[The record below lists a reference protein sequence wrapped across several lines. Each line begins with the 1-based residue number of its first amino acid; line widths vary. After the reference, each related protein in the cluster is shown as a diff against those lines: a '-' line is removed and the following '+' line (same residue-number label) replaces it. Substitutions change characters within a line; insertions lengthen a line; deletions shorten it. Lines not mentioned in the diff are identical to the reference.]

1 MVINELQEEQSAV
14 RLEENSTAQRHPIGD
29 VSQADVAQA
38 DVAQAHPE
46 KHATAPDIAPSTAA
60 TRIVLEGISW
70 ETYERLLAETGEH
83 RHQRFTYCDGFL
95 EIMVPLEQHEEPTRL
110 FEHFLAVFIDV
121 LELELRSLGSL
132 TMKNPG
138 QQKGLEPDG
147 CFYIQNE
154 AVVRGVETLDFEIHP
169 PPDLAVEVDNSHGS
183 LNKFPIY
190 AALKIPE
197 IWRLRRG
204 ILTIYQL
211 NAEQTDYQETSTSL
225 AFPQMPVLELPQ
237 FMERAKTIGQRSAVR
252 ELASRVKEILAT

>member
-1 MVINELQEEQSAV
+1 M
-14 RLEENSTAQRHPIGD
+14 AQRHSISG
-29 VSQADVAQA
+29 VVQAHVTQADVAQ
-38 DVAQAHPE
+38 VHPE
-46 KHATAPDIAPSTAA
+46 KHPAAKDTAPSTAT

-110 FEHFLAVFIDV
+110 FDDFVAVFVDE
-121 LELELRSLGSL
+121 LGLELRKLGSL
-132 TMKNPG
+132 TMKDPT

-190 AALKIPE
+190 AALKISE
-197 IWRLRRG
+197 VWRLRRG

-225 AFPQMPVLELPQ
+225 AFPQMPVQELPQ
-237 FMERAKTIGQRSAVR
+237 FVERAKAIGQRSAVR
-252 ELASRVKEILAT
+252 ELAKRVRTILGQE